1 MSKKVYAT
9 IGMLISLALVII
21 GIVSMCGG
29 LGGNTSY
36 PGSAPYTY
44 DSGYAMFNADYYTY
58 SVNNSA
64 EAASAAHTAAANLDD
79 IGEFLSLAC
88 GLFMVCLG
96 LISFCGFG
104 IVLSTCPKRVVT
116 LPEAETF
123 SPDFFEAAQPAFEK
137 AAEPCEAAAEG
148 NFAEAPVSEE

>member
-1 MSKKVYAT
+1 MSKKVYAK
-9 IGMLISLALVII
+9 IGMVVSLVLVII
-21 GIVSMCGG
+21 GIVSMSGG

-64 EAASAAHTAAANLDD
+64 EAASAARTAAANLDD

-104 IVLSTCPKRVVT
+104 IVLSTCPKKVT
-116 LPEAETF
+116 TIPETESF
-123 SPDFFEAAQPAFEK
+123 SPDFSETVQPAFEE
-137 AAEPCEAAAEG
+137 AAEP
-148 NFAEAPVSEE
+148 EETPATETISD